1 MPARRMERFIQGPVL
16 QKANPLDGPLKTPS
30 RQPQRIV
37 ERIPPSPQS
46 SVFSSRSSISTISTI
61 DSIRSVTF
69 LEPSMNHAQE
79 VPPLSE
85 EEVAKTWW
93 TKEDIEQ
100 FQVTADSLVK
110 SLQKRPNMAASSS
123 SSSSSKSSPSTYTE
137 VLNRIYDQ
145 CCSKSGDANQDD
157 CEELIKWQRNSHGRR
172 GLESKIL
179 ATMNEDR
186 AYRKEAVVHAVLTL
200 QGNDTIDPV
209 IKAESIRR
217 CSERMT
223 QPARSFARVIALAD
237 EGCQK
242 PIEKRPRIRVA
253 ARTTTRMTIM

>member
-1 MPARRMERFIQGPVL
+1 MPARRMERFVQGPAL
-16 QKANPLDGPLKTPS
+16 QRANPFDGPFKTPS
-30 RQPQRIV
+30 RQSQRIV

-46 SVFSSRSSISTISTI
+46 SFFSSRSSISTISTT

-69 LEPSMNHAQE
+69 VETSMNQQQE
-79 VPPLSE
+79 IPSLSE
-85 EEVAKTWW
+85 EEVGKTWW

-100 FQVTADSLVK
+100 FQVTADKLVK
-110 SLQKRPNMAASSS
+110 SLQKRPNMAASKSTSNSS
-123 SSSSSKSSPSTYTE
+123 SSSYTD
-137 VLNRIYDQ
+137 VLNRIYNQ
-145 CCSKSGDANQDD
+145 CCSKNGDSNQDD
-157 CEELIKWQRNSHGRR
+157 CDELIKWQRNSHGRR
-172 GLESKIL
+172 GLETKIL

-186 AYRKEAVVHAVLTL
+186 TYRKEAVVHAVLTL

-242 PIEKRPRIRVA
+242 PIEKRSRIRVA
-253 ARTTTRMTIM
+253 RTTRMTIM